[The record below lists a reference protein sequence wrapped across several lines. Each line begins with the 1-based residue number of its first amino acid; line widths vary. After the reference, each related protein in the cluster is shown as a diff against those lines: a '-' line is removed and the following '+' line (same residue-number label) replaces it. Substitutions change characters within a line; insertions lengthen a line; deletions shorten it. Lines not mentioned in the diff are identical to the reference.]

1 MNRPPLGVE
10 RKGVWLVRWLAR
22 GWHVGKYLGEC
33 RAGQPVHQFEPEVQV
48 RCVRNLGFCEMNR
61 ASFAGS
67 ARNCYDVYMTI
78 LLVPH
83 DPSWS
88 QRYLAERAAILAACG
103 TSISAVHHVGST
115 SIQGIA
121 AKPIIDIL
129 AIISRPEDGLACVRP
144 LECLGYKYRGENGM
158 EGRLYFKKPQAFHV
172 HMYPA
177 DHPDAGRILRFRDYL
192 RSHPAEAARYEALKQ
207 ELSKRFATDRGA
219 YTMAKGSFCAQINQ
233 LALQTLKSASG
244 ET

>member
-1 MNRPPLGVE
+1 
-10 RKGVWLVRWLAR
+10 
-22 GWHVGKYLGEC
+22 
-33 RAGQPVHQFEPEVQV
+33 
-48 RCVRNLGFCEMNR
+48 
-61 ASFAGS
+61 
-67 ARNCYDVYMTI
+67 MTI

-88 QRYLAERAAILAACG
+88 ECFQAERSAILAACD

-129 AIISRPEDGLACVRP
+129 AIVSKPEDGLACIRP
-144 LECLGYKYRGENGM
+144 LERLGYEYRGENGIK
-158 EGRLYFKKPQAFHV
+158 GRLYFKKPQAFHL

-219 YTMAKGSFCAQINQ
+219 YTTAKDGFCTQINQ
-233 LALQTLKSASG
+233 LALQTSKDASG